1 MLSNGKVI
9 WKEGMF
15 LQPQHFQQAERYY
28 LNNVNVAI
36 NSHFPYAYGI
46 TEFEVDRDAIANGL
60 ISIIRCTGRL
70 PDGVIFNIPKEDQPP
85 VARSFKEHFTHEQQV
100 LDVYLALPLCI
111 EGKANAVAFAQEG
124 QTGVRYR
131 GREVTTVDEVLGS
144 QKKDIEI
151 GLFNFV
157 VLFGGESLDSHAA
170 LPVGKLVR
178 TSSGS
183 IELQPYFIP
192 PLLSIGASATLC
204 ASLRSLLELL
214 LAKINS
220 LSQVRRQVEGGL
232 AEFPGGE
239 ETSFRLLQM
248 LNTYTPL
255 LNHYHFVPNVHPF
268 DVFCLLTQ
276 FAGALCTLSFEVS
289 LKNLPRYE
297 HGNLSGTF
305 AQLIKVIRT
314 VLEANIAAGCVPV
327 PIEQLNQAT
336 YVCKIP
342 DEKLLTVAKFF
353 IGVSAK
359 IQEKELIVGV
369 LQRIKLC
376 SRNRL
381 DLLISSAMP
390 GLQLIHTL
398 HPPEGLST
406 KPGFV
411 YFKLDQQGDF
421 WQAIKTSSTMAFYF
435 PNNYPELKIEMLALK
450 E

>member
-1 MLSNGKVI
+1 MLGNGKVI

-15 LQPQHFQQAERYY
+15 LQPQHFQQAERYF
-28 LNNVNVAI
+28 LNNFNSAL

-46 TEFEVDRDAIANGL
+46 TELEIDRDAIANGL
-60 ISIIRCTGRL
+60 ISITRCSGRL
-70 PDGVIFNIPKEDQPP
+70 PDGVIFNIPKEDQSPA
-85 VARSFKEHFTHEQQV
+85 ARSFKEYFTHEQQA

-111 EGKANAVAFAQEG
+111 EGKANVVSFSQDG
-124 QTGVRYR
+124 QIAVRYR
-131 GREVTTVDEVLGS
+131 GRETSAVDEVLGS

-151 GLFNFV
+151 GFLNFG
-157 VLFGGESLDSHAA
+157 VLLGGEALDNHTT
-170 LPVGKLVR
+170 LHIGKLVR

-183 IELQPYFIP
+183 IELVAYFVP
-192 PLLSIGASATLC
+192 PLLSIGASPTLMN
-204 ASLRSLLELL
+204 SLRSLLELL
-214 LAKINS
+214 LAKIAS
-220 LSQVRRQVEGGL
+220 LSQGRKQVEGGL
-232 AEFPGGE
+232 AEFPSGE

-255 LNHYHFVPNVHPF
+255 LNHHHFVPSVHPF
-268 DVFCLLTQ
+268 DLFCLLTQ

-297 HGNLSGTF
+297 HANLAGTF
-305 AQLIKVIRT
+305 SQLIKVIRT
-314 VLEANIAAGCVPV
+314 VLEANISAGCVPV
-327 PIEQLNQAT
+327 PIEQINQAT

-342 DEKLLTVAKFF
+342 DEKLLSVAKFF
-353 IGVSAK
+353 LGVSAK
-359 IQEKELIVGV
+359 VQEKELIVGV

-390 GLQLIHTL
+390 GLQLVHTL
-398 HPPEGLST
+398 HPAEGLST

-421 WQAIKTSSTMAFYF
+421 WQAIKTSGTMAFYF

>member
-15 LQPQHFQQAERYY
+15 LQPQHFQQAERYF
-28 LNNVNVAI
+28 LNNVNVAL
-36 NSHFPYAYGI
+36 NNHFPYGYGI
-46 TEFEVDRDAIANGL
+46 TEFDVDRDAIANGL
-60 ISIIRCTGRL
+60 ISITRCAGRL
-70 PDGVIFNIPKEDQPP
+70 PDGVIFNIPKEDPP
-85 VARSFKEHFTHEQQV
+85 PAARSFKEHFTHEQQS
-100 LDVYLALPLCI
+100 LDVYLGLPLCI
-111 EGKANAVAFAQEG
+111 EGKSNVVSFSQEG
-124 QTGVRYR
+124 QSAVRYR
-131 GREVTTVDEVLGS
+131 SREVSTIDEVLGS

-157 VLFGGESLDSHAA
+157 VLFGGEALDNHAN
-170 LPVGKLVR
+170 LPIGKLVR
-178 TSSGS
+178 ASSGS
-183 IELQPYFIP
+183 IELVANYIP
-192 PLLSIGASATLC
+192 PLLIIGASPALLN
-204 ASLRSLLELL
+204 AIRSLLELL
-214 LAKINS
+214 LAKIAS
-220 LSQVRRQVEGGL
+220 LSQGRKQVEGGL
-232 AEFPGGE
+232 AEVPSAE

-255 LNHYHFVPNVHPF
+255 LNHYHFVPTVHPF
-268 DVFCLLTQ
+268 EVFCLLTQ

-297 HGNLSGTF
+297 HANLAATF

-314 VLEANIAAGCVPV
+314 VLEANISAGCIPV
-327 PIEQLNQAT
+327 PIEQINQAT
-336 YVCKIP
+336 YLCKIP
-342 DEKLLTVAKFF
+342 DEKLLSTAKFF
-353 IGVSAK
+353 LGVSAK
-359 IQEKELIVGV
+359 VQEKELIVGV

-390 GLQLIHTL
+390 GLQLIHTI

-421 WQAIKTSSTMAFYF
+421 WQAIKTSGTMAFYF
-435 PNNYPELKIEMLALK
+435 PNNYPELKIELLALK